1 MKFDF
6 KREAIEND
14 IMDALKTPDWM
25 KNKKSYRKVYIE
37 SGAANDEI
45 IDFEMVLT
53 ESVGKKDRSVRFRT
67 TGCIFPKMLSL
78 SDYDE
83 VDTETEGYG
92 HPLFVHVR

>member
-1 MKFDF
+1 MKLNFE
-6 KREAIEND
+6 REAIEDD

-45 IDFEMVLT
+45 IDFEMVLI
-53 ESVGKKDRSVRFRT
+53 ESVGKKERNVRFRT
-67 TGCIFPKMLSL
+67 TGCIFPKMISL
-78 SDYDE
+78 SDFDE
-83 VDTETEGYG
+83 VETETEGYG